1 MKKNKKKKK
10 TFLEKDI
17 FKMHFGIFFMILA
30 FSIFGIVM
38 IFSASNVAATLR
50 YGLSYTHF
58 FNKQILYIVVGFI
71 LGFLVILK
79 IPLKNYNFLIWPGI
93 IACVVMLVGLFPYGK
108 ISNGAQS
115 WYDLGF
121 MNLQPSEAT
130 KAVLIV
136 FFAYFY
142 QQMCR
147 AKSNN
152 VKYNIKDYR
161 FYVPLAIGAVITL
174 LIAMQPDLGGAII
187 IMFLS
192 YLLFMAAPIG
202 KGFKRIITLAGVGL
216 VALFGV
222 TYFVTDGEILSTY
235 QRSRFE
241 FRNPCERYL
250 EQTGYQVCNGFIAL
264 NNGGLFGVGLGN
276 SSQKYLYLSDSH
288 TDFIFPII
296 VEELGLIVG
305 IVVILA
311 YIALLLL
318 IFKVARTSYCVRNAM
333 IAYGVFVLLLLHI
346 LVNLMGI
353 LALIPLTGVPLPFLS
368 YGGSFNLTIISLLF
382 LVLRVSIENKKYR
395 ELKIKE

>member
-79 IPLKNYNFLIWPGI
+79 IPLKNYNILIWPGI
-93 IACVVMLVGLFPYGK
+93 IACVVMLVGLFLYGK

-147 AKSNN
+147 AKNNN

-202 KGFKRIITLAGVGL
+202 KGFKRIVTFAGVCF

-222 TYFVTDGEILSTY
+222 VYFVTDGEVLSSY

-250 EQTGYQVCNGFIAL
+250 EQSGYQVCNGFIAL

-333 IAYGVFVLLLLHI
+333 IAYGVFALLLLHI

-368 YGGSFNLTIISLLF
+368 YGGSFNLTIILLLF

>member
-79 IPLKNYNFLIWPGI
+79 IPLKNYNILIWPGI

-130 KAVLIV
+130 KAVLIA

-152 VKYNIKDYR
+152 IKYNIKDYR

-202 KGFKRIITLAGVGL
+202 KGFKRIVTFAGVCF

-222 TYFVTDGEILSTY
+222 IYFVTDGEVLSSY

-250 EQTGYQVCNGFIAL
+250 EQSGYQVCNGFIAL

-333 IAYGVFVLLLLHI
+333 IAYGVFALLLLHI

-368 YGGSFNLTIISLLF
+368 YGGSFNLTIILLLF